1 MRLLP
6 AFLLL
11 RLGTTSGAARSWSSL
26 SPVTGSWAPAT
37 SPPAVIP
44 TADGETTPDDSCVRF
59 GAGSFDS
66 PEDLKVMLCA
76 HGIPADAWNT
86 KKTKCMEQ
94 LFTELELGESV
105 LALSADTLVR
115 EVRVVKVRVMRPGE
129 PEACLLEAR
138 QVFADGHAR
147 TRGRPL
153 SEKIMPWEGP
163 IEAARRGVLEELG
176 PALGSRAKPESIM
189 VEEESLTPPWDE
201 TSAAS
206 ASYPS
211 LPTRYRLWQCDAVV
225 PGLPGTPFTTLEV
238 CAVSA
243 AAAAAAGYD
252 ARARRRRHRRPRVH
266 GPVAMLAP
274 GGVLSA
280 RGRPLELP
288 GDLVHEWLWV
298 PAAPLTRASE
308 GATTEWTGVEDGLPQ

>member
-1 MRLLP
+1 MSASDKLLVVVP
-6 AFLLL
+6 LPVPSRVGVGGSSSFGFAFPGD
-11 RLGTTSGAARSWSSL
+11 RERSWMSVL
-26 SPVTGSWAPAT
+26 SPVAP
-37 SPPAVIP
+37 
-44 TADGETTPDDSCVRF
+44 
-59 GAGSFDS
+59 GAPGA
-66 PEDLKVMLCA
+66 PGAPVAPGAPGVDL
-76 HGIPADAWNT
+76 
-86 KKTKCMEQ
+86 
-94 LFTELELGESV
+94 
-105 LALSADTLVR
+105 
-115 EVRVVKVRVMRPGE
+115 
-129 PEACLLEAR
+129 
-138 QVFADGHAR
+138 
-147 TRGRPL
+147 
-153 SEKIMPWEGP
+153 
-163 IEAARRGVLEELG
+163 
-176 PALGSRAKPESIM
+176 

-252 ARARRRRHRRPRVH
+252 ARARRRRHRRPRAH

-308 GATTEWTGVEDGLPQ
+308 GATTEWTGVEDDLPQ